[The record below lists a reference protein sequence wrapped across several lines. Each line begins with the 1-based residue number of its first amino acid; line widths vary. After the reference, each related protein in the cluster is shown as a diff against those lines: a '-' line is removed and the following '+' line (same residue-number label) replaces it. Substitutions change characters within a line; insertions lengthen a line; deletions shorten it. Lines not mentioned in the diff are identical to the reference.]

1 MKPTLRFLG
10 ATQTVTGSRF
20 LLSVDGTSIL
30 VDCGLFQ
37 GPRDIRQRNWDPFP
51 VDPASIDA
59 VLVTHAHLD
68 HTGYLPAL
76 VRDGLRA
83 DIHAT
88 PDTVGLAAIVL
99 PDSGHLQEEEAEYS
113 NRARASR
120 HHPALPLY
128 TEEDAWRAVDALRA
142 VPFDRPTDI
151 AGAKV
156 VFRPAGHILG
166 SATVTLE
173 VGGRSVQLTGDL
185 GRAVHP
191 LLSPPLPPEAVDTL
205 VIESTYGNRTHEP
218 IESFRTRLASVI
230 RSTAA
235 RGGTVVVPA
244 FAVDRTEMVLWELAR
259 LVADGTVP
267 SLPVYVDSPMALR
280 ALAVYRSAIEAGSV
294 DVRPAVRGD
303 SDLFAPLDLREA
315 RTTDESKALND
326 ITYPSIIVSASGM
339 ASGGR
344 VLHHLARLLPDPRN
358 SVLLVGFQAVGTRG
372 RILQEGAR
380 SVKIFGEY
388 VAVRAR
394 VEDLTGLSAHA
405 DGDELVRWVRSAP
418 RPPKQIFIV
427 HGEPAG
433 ASALRG
439 RLEEV
444 VDAVVVIP
452 QHLEQVALA

>member
-1 MKPTLRFLG
+1 MRPTLRFLG

-20 LLSVDGTSIL
+20 LLSANGTSIL

-83 DIHAT
+83 DVHAT
-88 PDTVGLAAIVL
+88 PDTVGLASIVL

-128 TEEDAWRAVDALRA
+128 TEEDAWRAVDVLRA
-142 VPFDRPTDI
+142 VPFDRPTEI

-173 VGGRSVQLTGDL
+173 VGGRTIQLTGDL

-191 LLSPPLPPEAVDTL
+191 LLAPPLPPEVADTL

-218 IESFRTRLASVI
+218 LDSLRTRLASVI
-230 RSTAA
+230 RTTAA
-235 RGGTVVVPA
+235 RGGTIVVPA
-244 FAVDRTEMVLWELAR
+244 FAVDRTEMILWELAQ
-259 LVADGTVP
+259 LVADGAVP

-280 ALAVYRSAIEAGSV
+280 ALAVYRSAIEAGSD
-294 DVRPAVRGD
+294 DVRPAMRGET
-303 SDLFAPLDLREA
+303 DLFAPLDLREA

-326 ITYPSIIVSASGM
+326 IAYPSIIVSASGM

-344 VLHHLARLLPDPRN
+344 VLHHLARLLPDARN

-372 RILQEGAR
+372 RILQDGAR

-405 DGDELVRWVRSAP
+405 DSDELVRWVRSAP
-418 RPPKQIFIV
+418 RPPKQIFVV